1 MAATAA
7 SASTGI
13 ERRFRFGERGTTLR
27 TEVLGGVSTFLTMS
41 YILFVNPAILS
52 AAKVPAAGVAVAT
65 ALVAAAMTAIM
76 GLAANMPFAL
86 APGLGINAVVAFDI
100 VLAQGHPWP
109 VAMACI
115 VLEGL
120 LALVLVVAGLR
131 EAVVN
136 AVPDSLKLSIGVG
149 IGLFITLVGLR
160 QGGIVVNA
168 GRAAGSLPSGAGMGL
183 FTPLGGWR
191 RGGRL
196 ANAPGPGLALGAHSA
211 GPPLIALAGI
221 LVAAAMVV
229 RGVRGALLI
238 GIVVSVVL
246 GLIFG
251 VLDAPTKIA
260 EWPGSAGVETIG
272 DALKPSSFQG
282 ALTLALVP
290 TIFALFMTDFFDTVG
305 TAMAVGTAGGLVD
318 RAGRLPGLKRVL
330 LVDSAAA
337 AVGGAMGTSSV
348 TTYVE
353 SGAGVSEGARAG
365 LASLV
370 TAGLFLL
377 AVPFVPLMALA
388 GQQVPYVDKT
398 FISPAVAP
406 ALVLVGYLMMR
417 LVAAIDWGDPVHAL
431 PAFLIIAGVPLT
443 FSISAGI
450 GFGVIGYVVV
460 MAVTGRAREVH
471 AVMWVL
477 VPLFLAFF
485 ADDWLSAHVF

>member
-7 SASTGI
+7 PPRAPSPLD
-13 ERRFRFGERGTTLR
+13 RRFRLTERRTTLR
-27 TEVLGGVSTFLTMS
+27 TEALGGLSTFLTMS

-65 ALVAAAMTAIM
+65 ALAAALLTAAM
-76 GLAANMPFAL
+76 GLIANMPFAL

-109 VAMACI
+109 VAMSCI
-115 VLEGL
+115 VLEGV
-120 LALVLVVAGLR
+120 LALVLVLAGLR

-149 IGLFITLVGLR
+149 IGLFICLVGLR
-160 QGGIVVNA
+160 QGGIVVNDPA
-168 GRAAGSLPSGAGMGL
+168 TGI
-183 FTPLGGWR
+183 
-191 RGGRL
+191 
-196 ANAPGPGLALGAHSA
+196 ALGDLSA

-221 LVAAAMVV
+221 FAAVAFVV
-229 RGVRGALLI
+229 RGIRGALLA
-238 GIVVSVVL
+238 GIAVSTVL
-246 GLIFG
+246 GLASG
-251 VLDAPTKIA
+251 VLDWPGKIA
-260 EWPGSAGVETIG
+260 EWPGSAGLSTIG
-272 DALKPSSFQG
+272 DALAPSNLSD
-282 ALTLALVP
+282 ALTLALIP
-290 TIFALFMTDFFDTVG
+290 TIFALFMTDFFDTIG

-318 RAGRLPGLKRVL
+318 RAGRLPGLRRVL

-353 SGAGVSEGARAG
+353 SGAGVSEGARTG
-365 LASLV
+365 FASLV

-377 AVPFVPLMALA
+377 AVPFVPLMSLA

-417 LVAAIDWGDPVHAL
+417 LVANIDWSDPVHAL
-431 PAFLIIAGVPLT
+431 PAFLIIAGVPMT

-460 MAVTGRAREVH
+460 MAVTGQAREVH

>member
-7 SASTGI
+7 PPRAPSPLD
-13 ERRFRFGERGTTLR
+13 RRFRLTERRTTLR
-27 TEVLGGVSTFLTMS
+27 TEALGGLSTFLTMS

-52 AAKVPAAGVAVAT
+52 AAKVPVAGVAVAT
-65 ALVAAAMTAIM
+65 ALAAALLTAAM
-76 GLAANMPFAL
+76 GLIANMPFAL

-109 VAMACI
+109 VAMSCI

-120 LALVLVVAGLR
+120 LALVLVLAGLR

-149 IGLFITLVGLR
+149 IGLFICLVGLR
-160 QGGIVVNA
+160 QGGIVVNDPA
-168 GRAAGSLPSGAGMGL
+168 TGI
-183 FTPLGGWR
+183 
-191 RGGRL
+191 
-196 ANAPGPGLALGAHSA
+196 ALGDLSA

-221 LVAAAMVV
+221 FAAVAFVV
-229 RGVRGALLI
+229 RGIRGALLA
-238 GIVVSVVL
+238 GIVVSTVL
-246 GLIFG
+246 GLAFG
-251 VLDAPTKIA
+251 ILDWPGRIA
-260 EWPGSAGVETIG
+260 EWPGSAGFSTIG
-272 DALKPSSFQG
+272 DALAPSNLSD
-282 ALTLALVP
+282 ALTLALIP
-290 TIFALFMTDFFDTVG
+290 TIFALFMTDFFDTIG

-318 RAGRLPGLKRVL
+318 RAGRLPGLRRVL

-353 SGAGVSEGARAG
+353 SGAGVSEGARTG
-365 LASLV
+365 FASLV

-377 AVPFVPLMALA
+377 AIPFVPLMSLA

-417 LVAAIDWGDPVHAL
+417 LVANIDWSDPVHAL
-431 PAFLIIAGVPLT
+431 PAFLIIAGVPMT

-460 MAVTGRAREVH
+460 MAVTGQAREVH